1 MSTVASE
8 RMSLDEFHALPDD
21 PAVDRMLL
29 FGELVERPMTKRNR
43 WHAGCE
49 AAIVHLLEAWNRS
62 QSPRPGKVFSGE
74 AGCDLPVVDSGV
86 GIDVAFFSN
95 DVLDAQDEESPYIV
109 GPPVLAVEILSLSDT
124 VEDLHKKVKAYLQA
138 GVKLVWVVD
147 PYDRTVTV
155 HRPSKPPE
163 MLVTG
168 QAIEGGS
175 DVPGLS
181 VAIDETFE

>member
-1 MSTVASE
+1 MSTVLSE
-8 RMSLDEFHALPDD
+8 RMTLAEYHALPDD
-21 PAVDRMLL
+21 PGVDRMLL

-43 WHAGCE
+43 WHAGAETRVASFLDQWC
-49 AAIVHLLEAWNRS
+49 RS

-74 AGCDLPVVDSGV
+74 AGCDLPEIDTGV

-95 DVLDAQDEESPYIV
+95 EVLEAQDDESKYIV

-147 PYDRTVTV
+147 PYDRTVTI

-168 QAIEGGS
+168 RTIEGGA
-175 DVPGLS
+175 DLPGLR
-181 VAIDETFE
+181 VAIDDIFE